1 MRLRSANSD
10 QDINL
15 IADRQSP
22 IPFYLPSYLMSI
34 FISPTEHRLRLGWR
48 LLAHLA
54 LLVVL
59 YFSVAIFLGPLQVI
73 FGLQES
79 YTALFLFDTI
89 AALIAIT
96 TSVYLARHR
105 FDKRSF
111 TSLGLVWSRRAILDL
126 LAGIGITGLVMG
138 AIYVAEVSLGWLR
151 FEGFSWQIDKPVAI
165 GGSLLLYLA
174 IYILVGWQEELL
186 IRGYWLQNLSE
197 GLGSSWGVLL
207 SSWVFAVLHAF
218 NPNSSAVAVFMLV
231 ASGLFL
237 AGGYLRTRQLWLPI
251 GLHIGWNFFEGPIFG
266 FSVSGTGP
274 FTLIHQATTGPAL
287 LTGGAF
293 GPEAGLIV
301 LPALALGLALIY
313 WYTKD
318 RGSAIG
324 PDLLIAVR

>member
-1 MRLRSANSD
+1 M
-10 QDINL
+10 
-15 IADRQSP
+15 P
-22 IPFYLPSYLMSI
+22 IF
-34 FISPTEHRLRLGWR
+34 FSPTEHRLRTGWR

-73 FGLQES
+73 FGVQES
-79 YTALFLFDTI
+79 YAYLFLFDTV

-96 TSVYLARHR
+96 ASVIIARRR

-111 TSLGLVWSRRAILDL
+111 TSLGLAWNRRAILDL

-138 AIYVAEVSLGWLR
+138 IIYFVEISLGWLR
-151 FEGFSWQIDKPVAI
+151 FEDFAWQSDKPVAI
-165 GGSLLLYLA
+165 AGSLLLYLA

-186 IRGYWLQNLSE
+186 CRGYWLQNISE
-197 GLGSSWGVLL
+197 GLGTGWGVLL

-218 NPNSSAVAVFMLV
+218 NPNSSAMAVFMLV

-237 AGGYLRTRQLWLPI
+237 ASGYLRTHQLWLPI
-251 GLHIGWNFFEGPIFG
+251 GLHIGWNFFEGPVFG
-266 FSVSGTGP
+266 FAVSGTGP
-274 FTLIHQATTGPAL
+274 FTLIHQATTGPTL

-313 WYTKD
+313 WYTREVK
-318 RGSAIG
+318 G
-324 PDLLIAVR
+324 